1 MKKEIKKEE
10 VKQSENKL
18 YTFKLDGNALPKFEE
33 RSGKDFIF
41 YGRDN
46 LYPNYLIEL
55 ANSSALHGAILRSIV
70 EQVKGQKIK
79 IKDDV
84 EEQKLQKFIDSCNI
98 NGESLFEVVSKIILD
113 FIIFG
118 GFSSSMI
125 WNRGK
130 TFFDLYH
137 IDFSTIRSGKVD
149 AEGNVSNYYFSSDWS
164 KANIKNITEIPSFNS
179 DEKTGNQIFYYKP
192 YTPGNLYYP
201 LPSYIN
207 VINWAEID
215 AKISEYHN
223 ANLDQ
228 GFFPSMFINF
238 NNGIPDPSRAD
249 QIYNDLLDQFEGKSK
264 AGRVIINYSNSK
276 DQSPDIEVLNQND
289 SDSKFT
295 ELSNLILTQLLS
307 GWRIVSS
314 ELVGINQPGRMGNS
328 NIIEAQELFF
338 NTVIKPK
345 QQIIEKQINYILK
358 ENGFI
363 NEIEIVSSQPISF
376 SVTEPTMLQVCTKNE
391 IRELIGKEKIDG
403 WDAPTNNSTADLQG
417 QDLAPNNLRTTVG
430 GIQSILAIQSSV
442 SQKLTSYDSAIGM
455 LTIIYGFTDEEA
467 RKILGNPQPQ
477 PEVQPQTTT
486 LN

>member
-1 MKKEIKKEE
+1 MKKEIKKE
-10 VKQSENKL
+10 ENKL
-18 YTFKLDGNALPKFEE
+18 YTFKLDGNSLPKFEE
-33 RSGKDFIF
+33 KSGKDFVF
-41 YGRDN
+41 YGKDN

-55 ANSSALHGAILRSIV
+55 ANSSALHGAILRSIA
-70 EQVKGQKIK
+70 EQVKGKEIK

-84 EEQKLQKFIDSCNI
+84 NDPKLQAFIENCNSD
-98 NGESLFEVVSKIILD
+98 GETLYEVVSKIVLD
-113 FIIFG
+113 YITFG
-118 GFSSSMI
+118 GFSISNI
-125 WNRGK
+125 WNKGQ
-130 TFFDLYH
+130 TFFNLYH
-137 IDFSTIRSGKVD
+137 TDFSTIRSSKVD
-149 AEGNVSNYYFSSDWS
+149 EQGQVTKYYFSSDWS
-164 KANIKNITEIPSFNS
+164 KANSTKNITEIPAFDTEN
-179 DEKTGNQIFYYKP
+179 KNGNQMYYYKP

-207 VINWAEID
+207 IINWGELD
-215 AKISEYHN
+215 AKISEFHN
-223 ANLDQ
+223 AQLDQ

-238 NNGIPDPSRAD
+238 NNGIPDSSRAD

-276 DQSPDIEVLNQND
+276 EQAPDVTVLNSND
-289 SDSKFT
+289 SDNKYT

-328 NIIEAQELFF
+328 NIIEAQELFY
-338 NTVIKPK
+338 NTVILPK
-345 QQIIEKQINYILK
+345 KKTVEDQINFLLSA
-358 ENGFI
+358 NGFK
-363 NEIEIVSSQPISF
+363 NEIEIVSTQPISF
-376 SVTEPTMLQVCTKNE
+376 SLTEPTMLEVCTKNE
-391 IRELIGKEKIDG
+391 IRELIGKEKIEG
-403 WDAPTNNSTADLQG
+403 WDAPANVTTATTDSTLQG

-455 LTIIYGFTDEEA
+455 LTIIYGFSDEEA

-477 PEVQPQTTT
+477 PEAQPQTTT